1 MKVLVIGA
9 GLIGVT
15 TAYSLSRCGH
25 EVTLIDKREGP
36 GLETS
41 FANGS
46 LLTPSMPEPW
56 NAPGCWR
63 VLVSSLGRSDA
74 PLQLRL
80 KALPSLMGWGVT
92 FLRNSAP
99 AAFERNTL
107 ANVRLALYSLR
118 VMRDLREHTS

>member
-41 FANGS
+41 FANGA
-46 LLTPSMPEPW
+46 LLSPSMPEPW

-63 VLVSSLGRSDA
+63 VLLHSLGRPEA
-74 PLQLRL
+74 PLKLRL
-80 KALPSLMGWGVT
+80 AALPALGGWGIR
-92 FLRNSAP
+92 FLRNSSV
-99 AAFERNTL
+99 ERYLRNTRSNL
-107 ANVRLALYSLR
+107 ALALYSRQVLQ
-118 VMRDLREHTS
+118 LL